1 MRLASVVLMRSGTD
15 FLIAARQC
23 EIHEL
28 QQLMRTSA
36 LVRRAGEC
44 VHALQK
50 ERGLSNLWLGAGVEF
65 GAALEAQSSR
75 TRASEAAFVLA
86 LDGLDTSAGRIGNG
100 ARLYS
105 RVAYALQGL
114 EALPLLR
121 DDVLARRVTAE
132 VSTGAFVKL
141 IGALLAVVFEAADSA
156 TDPGIS
162 RRLVALFHF
171 LQGKE
176 LAGQERATG
185 AAAFAS
191 GRLEL
196 ATQQQWLDLIE
207 SQDRCFAVFA
217 DCARDVADAIVQWRD
232 AEAAAGAGPVGSL
245 RALAFAA
252 PAGGRL
258 PVGHSR
264 AWFDACTLRIDR
276 MHEIESRLAEDLLK
290 RCRDRIAAAEL
301 DLEAGRALLSDA
313 AAVPTGTFFDGP
325 GSRAASAASGPVQI
339 GPHLERSV
347 LDMVQDQSRRL
358 QLMEDEL
365 VVVRAALSERKVVE
379 RAKGLLMAHRRLSEA
394 QAHKMLR
401 ETAMNQNRRLVDVA
415 ESVLAMSDFLAAA
428 PDASPR

>member
-1 MRLASVVLMRSGTD
+1 MRSGTD

-28 QQLMRTSA
+28 QQLMRTST

-50 ERGLSNLWLGAGVEF
+50 ERGLSNLWLGAGDEF
-65 GAALEAQSSR
+65 GAALRAQADR
-75 TRASEAAFVLA
+75 TKASEADLLAA
-86 LDGLDTSAGRIGNG
+86 LDGVDTSAGRIGNG

-105 RVAYALQGL
+105 RVAYVLQGFD
-114 EALPLLR
+114 ALPQLR
-121 DDVLARRVTAE
+121 EDVLARRVTAE
-132 VSTGAFVKL
+132 TSTGAFIKL

-196 ATQQQWLDLIE
+196 ARLQQWLDLVE
-207 SQDRCFAVFA
+207 SQERCFAVFA
-217 DCARDVADAIVQWRD
+217 DCASDAADIIAQWRE
-232 AEAAAGAGPVGSL
+232 AEAVARAGPVGTL
-245 RALAFAA
+245 RALALVA
-252 PAGGRL
+252 PAEGCLPGGR
-258 PVGHSR
+258 SR
-264 AWFDACTLRIDR
+264 EWFDACTLRIDS
-276 MHEIESRLAEDLLK
+276 MHEVESRLADDLLAA
-290 RCRDRIAAAEL
+290 CRERIAAAVL
-301 DLEAGRALLSDA
+301 DLQAGQALLRDTAS
-313 AAVPTGTFFDGP
+313 VPKGTFFAAP
-325 GSRAASAASGPVQI
+325 GSSTGYVSAAAVQI

-358 QLMEDEL
+358 QVMADEL
-365 VVVRAALSERKVVE
+365 VVARAALSERKVVE

-394 QAHKMLR
+394 EAHKMLR
-401 ETAMNQNRRLVDVA
+401 ETAMNQNRRVVDVA
-415 ESVLAMSDFLAAA
+415 ESVLAMSDFLAPPPPAA
-428 PDASPR
+428 SSR